1 MILQSQKQIVIFNY
15 DLQKTKCIALPWP
28 FFPFAII
35 IVKHEGIHFAIL
47 QLLLYKKET
56 KALHLKLDIISFHRL
71 KHDEKK

>member
-1 MILQSQKQIVIFNY
+1 MQTPLPYHIIICIKPYDIALPKKKVIFNY

-47 QLLLYKKET
+47 QLWL
-56 KALHLKLDIISFHRL
+56 
-71 KHDEKK
+71 